1 MNVLVTGSR
10 GFIGKNLIAWL
21 AQETDVQVLEFDL
34 EHTQSELAERLAVAD
49 LVYHLAGVNRPQS
62 VEEFHTGNVELTAQ
76 ICELLL
82 RNGRVTPI
90 VFSSSIQA
98 ELDNPYGVS
107 KRWAEAVLADYAQ
120 RSSAAVAIFRL
131 SNVFGKWCRPHY
143 NSVVATFC
151 YQIAHDLPIT
161 ISDPSREVPLVH
173 VDDVVQAFLEA
184 GEEITRQKSEVKGQ
198 RSEVRKR
205 RDTLHFSPL
214 AIKDLPLTAG
224 NPSRATLVYCE
235 ARPIYTVTLGRLAD
249 LIRSFRASRQ
259 TLVAPDLSDPF
270 VYKLY
275 GTYLSYLEPSD
286 FAYDLTQRTDAR
298 GALAEF
304 IKSPAFGQIFVSRT
318 RPGVTRGN
326 HFHHTKAEKFLV
338 LEGEAV
344 IRLRAIRNQR
354 TGVGGQRSEVGDQG
368 AEGGGQGVE
377 VVEYRVSGRDFRV
390 VDIPP
395 GYTHSIENVGD
406 GELVTLFWASEVF
419 DSDKSDT
426 YYEQV

>member
-21 AQETDVQVLEFDL
+21 VQETEIQVLEFDQ
-34 EHTQSELAERLAVAD
+34 EHTLSELAERLAVAD

-82 RNGRVTPI
+82 RNGRATPI

-98 ELDNPYGVS
+98 ELDNPYGIS
-107 KRWAEAVLADYAQ
+107 KRRAEAVLADYAQ
-120 RSSAAVAIFRL
+120 RSGAAVAIFRL
-131 SNVFGKWCRPHY
+131 HNVFGKWCRPHY

-161 ISDPSREVPLVH
+161 ISDPDREVPLVH
-173 VDDVVQAFLEA
+173 VDDVVQAFLEI
-184 GEEITRQKSEVKGQ
+184 GEEIRGQKSGGSGQ
-198 RSEVRKR
+198 RSEVGKLI
-205 RDTLHFSPL
+205 DTCNFYPSP
-214 AIKDLPLTAG
+214 
-224 NPSRATLVYCE
+224 ATLVYCE

-304 IKSPAFGQIFVSRT
+304 IKSPPFGQIFVSRT

-344 IRLRAIRNQR
+344 VRLRAIRNQR
-354 TGVGGQRSEVGDQG
+354 TGVTGQRSEVRDQG

-377 VVEYRVSGRDFRV
+377 VIEYRVSGRDFRV

-419 DSDKSDT
+419 DSHKPDT

>member
-21 AQETDVQVLEFDL
+21 VQETEIRVLEFDQ
-34 EHTQSELAERLAVAD
+34 EHTLSELAERLAVAD

-62 VEEFHTGNVELTAQ
+62 VEEFRTGNVELTAQ

-82 RNGRVTPI
+82 RSGRAMPI

-98 ELDNPYGVS
+98 ELDNPYGIS
-107 KRWAEAVLADYAQ
+107 KRQAEEVLADYAR
-120 RSSAAVAIFRL
+120 RSGAAVAIFRL
-131 SNVFGKWCRPHY
+131 HNVFGKWCRPHY

-151 YQIAHDLPIT
+151 HQIAHDLPIT
-161 ISDPSREVPLVH
+161 ISDPGREVPLVH

-184 GEEITRQKSEVKGQ
+184 GEEIRGQKSEVEKDRGN
-198 RSEVRKR
+198 
-205 RDTLHFSPL
+205 LHFSRL
-214 AIKDLPLTAG
+214 AIRDLPLAAG
-224 NPSRATLVYCE
+224 NASPSAVVYCE
-235 ARPIYTVTLGRLAD
+235 ARPIYTVTLGRLAE
-249 LIRSFRASRQ
+249 LIRSFRASRE
-259 TLVAPDLSDPF
+259 TLVAPDFSDPF

-286 FAYDLTQRTDAR
+286 LVYDVSQRTDAR

-304 IKSPAFGQIFVSRT
+304 MKSPAFGQIFVSRT

-344 IRLRAIRNQR
+344 IRLRAIRSQKSEDSGHGP
-354 TGVGGQRSEVGDQG
+354 GVI
-368 AEGGGQGVE
+368 
-377 VVEYRVSGRDFRV
+377 EYRVSGRDFRV

-395 GYTHSIENVGD
+395 GYTHSIENVGN

-419 DSDKSDT
+419 DSEKPDT
-426 YYEQV
+426 YCEQV